1 MAMRGDRFEE
11 KQADSEPCYVIS
23 VAAKM
28 LGLHAQTLRYY
39 ERLGLVAPS
48 RSRGNFRLYSQSD
61 LNRVRQIK
69 RLMNDL
75 GVNLAGVEVILRMS
89 DRMREL
95 EQEIER
101 LNEEVRL
108 ARERRA
114 LPEASEERSER
125 TGTGGKTHEHEEI
138 IYL

>member
-1 MAMRGDRFEE
+1 M
-11 KQADSEPCYVIS
+11 KV
-23 VAAKM
+23 K
-28 LGLHAQTLRYY
+28 
-39 ERLGLVAPS
+39 
-48 RSRGNFRLYSQSD
+48 
-61 LNRVRQIK
+61 QIK

-95 EQEIER
+95 EQQIER
-101 LNEEVRL
+101 LKEDVRI

-114 LPEASEERSER
+114 LPQPAGAADRMEADESRESPDSR
-125 TGTGGKTHEHEEI
+125 GV

>member
-1 MAMRGDRFEE
+1 MAKERFDKTNTE
-11 KQADSEPCYVIS
+11 DEPCFVIS
-23 VAAKM
+23 VAAKI

-39 ERLGLVAPS
+39 ERLGLVEPS
-48 RSRGNFRLYSQSD
+48 RSQGNFRLYSQSD
-61 LNRVRQIK
+61 LMKVKQIK

-101 LNEEVRL
+101 LKEEVRI

-114 LPEASEERSER
+114 LPEPPSPDRSPEGR
-125 TGTGGKTHEHEEI
+125 QGRPGPDKGEV